1 MIKRP
6 RRNST
11 DKYLR
16 RYWCWG
22 KFERRGFPLL
32 VPSTQAA
39 QDPPERPAHLL
50 VSQSVYDGV
59 DQRVALCDHQ
69 AELLVHVGVA
79 VFAQQPVQ

>member
-1 MIKRP
+1 M
-6 RRNST
+6 NT
-11 DKYLR
+11 YLR

-22 KFERRGFPLL
+22 QFERQGFPLHI
-32 VPSTQAA
+32 PST

-50 VSQSVYDGV
+50 VSQSVDDGV
-59 DQRVALCDHQ
+59 DQRVALCDRQ